1 MSSDASPDDRHISA
15 ELVAAQIDAVMR
27 AWDMPDEA
35 RADAV
40 EIMVET
46 DLRGIDSHGISM
58 LPIYGRGRTDGFLN
72 MTPKLTVV
80 RDRPAMAVLDNDAG
94 LGYHAGK
101 RAMAM
106 AVDKAKQIGVGAV
119 AVRNSNHFGAAGA
132 YAMRAAEAGCIGIVT
147 TNALN
152 RSLVPTRSREKLFG
166 TNPIAFAAPAKD
178 ERPFVLDMA
187 TTTVAVGKLKLKWLA
202 GLPMP
207 AGWVVDG
214 DGQPETDA
222 TRAFGAQQRVAD
234 DIGLTPLGGLAETA
248 SHKGY
253 GLSAMVEILSATLSG
268 ATFIAT
274 RVASGQRDTDIGHFF
289 MAIDPAAF
297 REPGEFEA
305 DMDEMIRTLRKLAP
319 IDPAEPV
326 LVPGDPEVISMA
338 ERTKNGIP
346 IPGKLWD
353 QVRDQCAE
361 CGAPFLWNER
371 MRRR

>member
-1 MSSDASPDDRHISA
+1 MSPDSAAQGRRLSA
-15 ELVAAQIDAVMR
+15 ELVAAQIDAVLQ
-27 AWDMPDEA
+27 AWGMPDEP

-58 LPIYGRGRTDGFLN
+58 LPIYGRGRVDKFLN
-72 MTPKLTVV
+72 MRPNLTVV
-80 RDRPAMAVLDNDAG
+80 RDRPAVAVMDNDGG

-106 AVDKAKQIGVGAV
+106 AVDKAKAIGIGAV
-119 AVRNSNHFGAAGA
+119 GVRNSNHFGAAGA
-132 YAMRAAEAGCIGIVT
+132 YALRAAQAGCIGIVT
-147 TNALN
+147 TNSLN
-152 RSLVPTRSREKLFG
+152 QTLVPTRSKQKLFG

-178 ERPFVLDMA
+178 EAPFVLDMA

-202 GLPMP
+202 GLPLP
-207 AGWVVDG
+207 AGWAVDG
-214 DGQPETDA
+214 EGQPETDS
-222 TRAFGAQQRVAD
+222 TRAFGAQQRVPED
-234 DIGLTPLGGLAETA
+234 VGLTPLGGLAETA

-268 ATFIAT
+268 ASFIAT
-274 RVASGQRDTDIGHFF
+274 RVASGEARTDIGHFF

-305 DMDEMIRTLRKLAP
+305 DMDVMIRTMRGLTP

-326 LVPGDPEVISMA
+326 LVAGDPEAISMA
-338 ERTKNGIP
+338 ERKQNGVP
-346 IPGKLWD
+346 IPDKLWV
-353 QVRDQCAE
+353 QVRDLCVD
-361 CGAPFLWNER
+361 CGAPFLWNE
-371 MRRR
+371 